1 MYIPVQMTPASFWWE
16 QSESTL
22 FHDSPGQSVIEVSFP
37 LHCIFS
43 SHIVKESSV
52 GFKEPCCQMHCIALK
67 HHTIIAFITVKGIG
81 IK

>member
-43 SHIVKESSV
+43 SIIDKESSV
-52 GFKEPCCQMHCIALK
+52 GFKEP
-67 HHTIIAFITVKGIG
+67 
-81 IK
+81 